1 VTGDILYGWGAQLET
16 GSVATSYIP
25 TTTAAVTRNADDIN
39 LSGAVSG
46 CIGQTQGTIYA
57 EVDYRNLPNAAI
69 LTIQSSSFLSGAVR
83 LETASSNGS
92 LRVQI
97 LDASGATAL
106 DQTISSPQLTIGI
119 NKIALGYSSNASGV
133 VTALNGSIINT
144 STASFGTLGA
154 TRVCLG
160 SRSITAGSFFFN
172 NRIRSAAL
180 YTTRLSDPELQT
192 LTQL

>member
-1 VTGDILYGWGAQLET
+1 LTACPQLEV

-25 TTTAAVTRNADDIN
+25 TTSAAVTRNADDIN

-46 CIGQTQGTIYA
+46 CIGQTEGTLYA

-106 DQTISSPQLTIGI
+106 DQTITSPQLTIGI

-180 YTTRLSDPELQT
+180 YTTRLTNAELIALST
-192 LTQL
+192 L